1 MAIWNISRAA
11 RCYLQRRPMSFQSAI
26 AGLPAPV
33 KDLVLKATKDGSD
46 ATLLGETEADQKT
59 VNEWVEK
66 SSKGDLW
73 AAEGLKVCLATTLGV
88 QN

>member
-1 MAIWNISRAA
+1 
-11 RCYLQRRPMSFQSAI
+11 MSFQSAI

-33 KDLVLKATKDGSD
+33 KDLVLKATQDGTD

-66 SSKGDLW
+66 SSKGDLR
-73 AAEGLKVCLATTLGV
+73 AADGLKVCV
-88 QN
+88 SS